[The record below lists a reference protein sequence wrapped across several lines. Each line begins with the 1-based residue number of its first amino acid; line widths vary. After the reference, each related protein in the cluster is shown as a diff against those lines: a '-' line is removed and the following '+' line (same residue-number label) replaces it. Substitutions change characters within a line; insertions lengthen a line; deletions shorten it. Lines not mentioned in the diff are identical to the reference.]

1 MDNQL
6 KNTNIRGE
14 ALYRYITALEEG
26 NFDALVVLFHQA
38 EQDEMLA
45 RMIEEVHAL
54 YQTEEDWT
62 ASQEDTQRLRPQL
75 ARLFL
80 NEEQTLP
87 SPSVALQPNERMNG
101 NAALEEEGQPTE
113 MLPSNINLGMFLNR
127 LQEIGLKNDFVL
139 QRLIPSSLT
148 HRLQT
153 SKTASEAHGIFLE
166 VAAIIEQ
173 IFKIPPVALF
183 SSNALSVDQATVG
196 ATRFK
201 KDTRQQIGQISAY
214 TVYAHHLARLVLNA
228 TAHIP
233 PKSIPTQSEA
243 VKEAILSSYGEL
255 SFTTTLRYIWDLG
268 IPVLPL
274 SDKGAFHGAC
284 WRINYRNV
292 IVVKQQTQSDA
303 RWLFDLLHELR
314 HAGQNPEQAQF
325 EVVEADTVLLA
336 EQVTNEEKV
345 ASAFAGNVILHEQ
358 AEELTQFCV
367 RAAHGR
373 VEALKRVVPLIAER
387 EQVAV
392 DALANYLAFRLSL
405 QGINWWPTAMTLQTP
420 TNTAW
425 PTARELILQKIHLNI
440 LEDSEQQLLLQALQ

>member
-1 MDNQL
+1 M
-6 KNTNIRGE
+6 
-14 ALYRYITALEEG
+14 
-26 NFDALVVLFHQA
+26 
-38 EQDEMLA
+38 
-45 RMIEEVHAL
+45 
-54 YQTEEDWT
+54 
-62 ASQEDTQRLRPQL
+62 
-75 ARLFL
+75 
-80 NEEQTLP
+80 
-87 SPSVALQPNERMNG
+87 
-101 NAALEEEGQPTE
+101 E
-113 MLPSNINLGMFLNR
+113 MLPPNINLSMFLNR

-139 QRLIPSSLT
+139 QKLIPSSLI

-153 SKTASEAHGIFLE
+153 SKTASEAHGFFLE
-166 VAAIIEQ
+166 AAAIIEQ
-173 IFKIPPVALF
+173 IFKITPVALF
-183 SSNALSVDQATVG
+183 SSNALSVDQATIG

-214 TVYAHHLARLVLNA
+214 TVYAHHLACLVLKA
-228 TAHIP
+228 TAHISP
-233 PKSIPTQSEA
+233 RSIPTQSEA
-243 VKEAILSSYGEL
+243 VREAILSSYGEL
-255 SFTTTLRYIWDLG
+255 SFTTTLRYLWDLG

-314 HAGQNPEQAQF
+314 HAGQDPEQAQF

-345 ASAFAGNVILHEQ
+345 ASAFAGNVILHER

-425 PTARELILQKIHLNI
+425 STARELILQKIHLNI